1 VSLFFVL
8 TMRGVFGGVN
18 ACLDELSKT
27 EKGAMRWNDLDVDD
41 CPIARTLSV
50 IGDRWTAL
58 ILRDAL
64 RGVTRF
70 DGFQARLGCSREMVS
85 RRLTDLIDRGILER
99 KAYQT
104 GPIRYDY
111 LPTEKGRS
119 LGNLLMM
126 MAQWGDLWLPRP
138 ISRSLGRRHKACG
151 HTFQQI
157 LVCSE
162 CLIPLEPGSVEYFD
176 QNAPELAEP
185 RAALT

>member
-1 VSLFFVL
+1 MGGVL
-8 TMRGVFGGVN
+8 GGVN

-27 EKGAMRWNDLDVDD
+27 EKRPMRWNDLDVDD

-85 RRLTDLIDRGILER
+85 KRLTDLVDREILER
-99 KAYQT
+99 KAYQSR
-104 GPIRYDY
+104 PNRYDY

-138 ISRSLGRRHKACG
+138 VSRSLGRRHKACG
-151 HTFQQI
+151 LTFQQI

-162 CLIPLEPGSVEYFD
+162 CLTPLEPGSVEYFD
-176 QNAPELAEP
+176 QNTAESAEP
-185 RAALT
+185 AKRSPKQKLL